1 VPNRKTPAYA
11 NPIDLLRR
19 FVPTPL
25 KAVYQ
30 FGAMQAL
37 VQTNDFSLLPPASF
51 AATLASNAQHD
62 FEWVLIR
69 DEESSGPL
77 QLPIMLTSGPLTV
90 VQMGSACMA
99 GVDKQRR
106 ELVAFIGCEVHA
118 RAHQEFLVPLFCRLT
133 NEVALNGLS
142 KYFAQPQE
150 QYCQ

>member
-1 VPNRKTPAYA
+1 M
-11 NPIDLLRR
+11 DLLQR

-25 KAVYQ
+25 KPVYQ
-30 FGAMQAL
+30 FGATQAL

-51 AATLASNAQHD
+51 AATLASNARHD

-77 QLPIMLTSGPLTV
+77 
-90 VQMGSACMA
+90 QMGSACMA

-118 RAHQEFLVPLFCRLT
+118 RAHQEYLVPLFCRLT

-142 KYFAQPQE
+142 KFFGQPQE
-150 QYCQ
+150 HYCP